1 MRTTILIVFAALLLS
16 SCSSSE
22 VDSTDAGDQ
31 SEDPKT
37 AQIQEGARELGE
49 QVCGSVG
56 WEKIADE
63 YGGTD
68 EVSAAE
74 AYAGSMNP
82 AAYQAA
88 LDGCLSGFG
97 YGD

>member
-1 MRTTILIVFAALLLS
+1 MRTTILIVFAALVFS

-22 VDSTDAGDQ
+22 VNSTDAREL
-31 SEDPKT
+31 SAEPKT
-37 AQIQEGARELGE
+37 AQMQENARELGE

-56 WEKIADE
+56 WEKIAQG

-68 EVSAAE
+68 EMSAAE
-74 AYAGSMNP
+74 AYAGSLNP
-82 AAYQAA
+82 AAYQSA